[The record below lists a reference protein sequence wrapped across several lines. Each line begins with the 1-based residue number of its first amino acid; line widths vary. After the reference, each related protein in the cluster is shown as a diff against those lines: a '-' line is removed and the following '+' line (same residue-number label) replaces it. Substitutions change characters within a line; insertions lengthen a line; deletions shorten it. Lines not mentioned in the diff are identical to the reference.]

1 MNYYL
6 ELIGQTMQDIDK
18 VTGMHMI
25 GTVSLAG
32 CDNSWY
38 KIVGGNYQL
47 LVKVLE
53 SSTAEIRSA
62 LR

>member
-1 MNYYL
+1 
-6 ELIGQTMQDIDK
+6 MQDIDK
-18 VTGMHMI
+18 VTGMI
-25 GTVSLAG
+25 GTISLAG

-53 SSTAEIRSA
+53 SSTAEIHSA